1 MCVFLVHCLTH
12 CSSTESGPSPLAVC
26 PPADSQMNH
35 TKALMGGN
43 GGEKK
48 NKKKHPSLHSHNPQ
62 MYCTVRL
69 SWNLIVSL
77 GWVSVW
83 RPELLWSKTSSVC
96 ISYRQRLH
104 SPVDLNLQ
112 SINNCLSS
120 VYVNLVINT
129 GKEAGPCMK
138 YIWIDTSTA
147 FSLNCCLNLYVTS
160 DVFDF
165 SKEGLSCMIRLQ
177 SWPSERFGLAR
188 QMFLA
193 KITYK

>member
-43 GGEKK
+43 GGKK
-48 NKKKHPSLHSHNPQ
+48 KKKKHPSLHSHNPQ

-138 YIWIDTSTA
+138 YIWIDTSTV